1 MINNGVFTMKLTYD
15 DYLQIVEDY
24 KKIGGKATARKWLI
38 NYSHVKRIIV
48 KYRNNCLYPHSNRK
62 NLYSPEF
69 KLKLVKAYIRGEGS
83 FEELANRFGVCGHTS
98 ILYWYHIYQSK
109 GEEGLRNMKKAGRPR
124 KVEVNDN
131 KNKVNLDSLLSSEK
145 EEYTKEEIKALKEE
159 LLRLR
164 CHEEFSKKFEA
175 LAQDYLRKKTNK

>member
-1 MINNGVFTMKLTYD
+1 MKLTYD

-69 KLKLVKAYIRGEGS
+69 KLKLVRAYIRGEGS

-109 GEEGLRNMKKAGRPR
+109 GEEGLRNMKKNGRPR
-124 KVEVNDN
+124 KEAVKDN
-131 KNKVNLDSLLSSEK
+131 KNKVNLDNLLSSDK
-145 EEYTKEEIKALKEE
+145 EDYTKEEIKALKEE